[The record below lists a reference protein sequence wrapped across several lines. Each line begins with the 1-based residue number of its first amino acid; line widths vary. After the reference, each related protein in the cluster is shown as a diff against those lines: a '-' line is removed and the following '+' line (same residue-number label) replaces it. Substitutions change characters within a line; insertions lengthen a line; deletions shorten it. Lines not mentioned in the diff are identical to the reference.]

1 MMKAKQIISSIAAI
15 AAASTML
22 ALAGPVANAAEGTD
36 TAVASA
42 RSFPKVTSVK
52 KNLLAEATSTSA
64 DADAD
69 WGGIESLD
77 VPQTQSQAEKDA
89 AKAAEQAEAAN
100 QAASRSE
107 QRQDLGAAASTQSS
121 APAAAIP
128 TPPASANGSAIAAYA
143 TQFVGYP
150 YAYGGNTPSGWD
162 CSGFVQWVFAQQGIS
177 LPRTSGA
184 QATVGVAVPSL
195 AEAQPGDILADGI
208 HAAIYIGGGMVV
220 NAMTPALGTGIS
232 STAVFM
238 GRPFAIRRVL

>member
-1 MMKAKQIISSIAAI
+1 
-15 AAASTML
+15 ML
-22 ALAGPVANAAEGTD
+22 AMTGPIASATEEAGA
-36 TAVASA
+36 AVASA

-52 KNLLAEATSTSA
+52 KNLLAEATSTDVQS
-64 DADAD
+64 DAD
-69 WGGIESLD
+69 WGGIEQLD

-89 AKAAEQAEAAN
+89 AKAAEEAEAEASA
-100 QAASRSE
+100 AASRSE
-107 QRQDLGAAASTQSS
+107 QRQPLDSSAASTSATGSS
-121 APAAAIP
+121 ATTSIP
-128 TPPASANGSAIAAYA
+128 TPPASANGAAIAAYA

-150 YAYGGNTPSGWD
+150 YVFGGNTPAGWD

-195 AEAQPGDILADGI
+195 AEAQPGDILADGS

-220 NAMTPALGTGIS
+220 NAMNPAQGTGIS

-238 GRPFAIRRVL
+238 GRAFSIRRVL